1 MHVLKTWVNSLTW
14 PVRETTRLKL
24 FCVRQW
30 TGCWLCW
37 LTKYLYKYFNPSVV
51 GLNKVVYDLTVK
63 DYKFHPS
70 CLAFYWKVIEYMQNK
85 TWKLN
90 WAIFSISWSIVHKT
104 FLRKQDNWSKLK
116 SEVWGLE
123 NSDIAL
129 GGAYSLSF
137 SLEENCCLLLEILKY
152 SSGYWYLKQMNCAW
166 YQTTTSKVMCCSP
179 AVIRID

>member
-1 MHVLKTWVNSLTW
+1 MTNN
-14 PVRETTRLKL
+14 VRSYFTVIVSPKRQL
-24 FCVRQW
+24 FITYMGGNCFKS
-30 TGCWLCW
+30 T
-37 LTKYLYKYFNPSVV
+37 N
-51 GLNKVVYDLTVK
+51 LTVK

-104 FLRKQDNWSKLK
+104 FLRKQNNWSKLK